1 MMNDLDAPTWMANTG
16 VTLFVLP
23 MVFMAPYGGRF
34 VQRVGPFRA
43 GGFGMLFGALCMTLY
58 GAISVP
64 WLLMAVFLVHTL
76 NDGMTVTGAGV
87 SVGMVAPA
95 ERQAGAQGVLGGM
108 QTLTGGVSASFAG
121 VSYEVLG
128 RTTTFVI
135 AGAVMTSLIIAARL
149 LAGER
154 WNVRG
159 GATPAPAH
167 V

>member
-1 MMNDLDAPTWMANTG
+1 
-16 VTLFVLP
+16 
-23 MVFMAPYGGRF
+23 
-34 VQRVGPFRA
+34 
-43 GGFGMLFGALCMTLY
+43 MLFGAACMALY
-58 GAISVP
+58 GALSVP

-87 SVGMVAPA
+87 SVGMVAPT

-121 VSYEVLG
+121 VSYEVFG

-135 AGAVMTSLIIAARL
+135 AGAVMASLIVAARL

-154 WNVRG
+154 WNLRG
-159 GATPAPAH
+159 STTPAPVH

>member
-1 MMNDLDAPTWMANTG
+1 
-16 VTLFVLP
+16 
-23 MVFMAPYGGRF
+23 
-34 VQRVGPFRA
+34 
-43 GGFGMLFGALCMTLY
+43 
-58 GAISVP
+58 
-64 WLLMAVFLVHTL
+64 
-76 NDGMTVTGAGV
+76 MTVTGAGV

-135 AGAVMTSLIIAARL
+135 AGVVMASLIAAARL

-154 WNVRG
+154 WSVRG
-159 GATPAPAH
+159 GTTPAPAH